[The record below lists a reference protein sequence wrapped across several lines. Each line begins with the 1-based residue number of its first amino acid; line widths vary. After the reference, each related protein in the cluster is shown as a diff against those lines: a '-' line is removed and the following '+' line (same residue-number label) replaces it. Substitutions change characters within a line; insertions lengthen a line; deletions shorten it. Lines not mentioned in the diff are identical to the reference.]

1 VGSGDHVFATIEK
14 RGVSTFDA
22 VRRIADALGVRDA
35 DVGTAGLKDKE
46 AIARQQISLPP
57 PVTPERAL
65 ALAVPGVR
73 VLAAARHPHKLK
85 TGHLAGNRFAVV
97 VRGLSLPV
105 DEAVARAR
113 AVLARLAVPPGA
125 PNFYGDQRF
134 GAEGDNATLGRAL
147 VRGERVRARP
157 REARFLV
164 SAYQSALFNRYLE
177 ERLKDR
183 LYDKVIPGDIL
194 RKNESGG
201 MFPTTDPGL
210 DEARLRAGE
219 VTPTGPMFGAEMRA
233 PEPGTDAAAREAA
246 LLRAEGLTPADFR
259 RVARI
264 GQGTRRPIAV
274 QVAEA
279 SVAPATGAFELRF
292 VLPAGAY
299 ATVVCAEI
307 MKPASAG
314 GAP

>member
-1 VGSGDHVFATIEK
+1 M
-14 RGVSTFDA
+14 
-22 VRRIADALGVRDA
+22 
-35 DVGTAGLKDKE
+35 
-46 AIARQQISLPP
+46 
-57 PVTPERAL
+57 TPERAL

-85 TGHLAGNRFAVV
+85 TGHLAGNRFVVV
-97 VRGLSLPV
+97 VRGLAVPV
-105 DEAVARAR
+105 DEAMARAQ

-134 GAEGDNATLGRAL
+134 GAEGDNAAQGRAL
-147 VRGERVRARP
+147 VLGEKVRARP

-177 ERLKDR
+177 ERLRDR
-183 LYDKVIPGDIL
+183 LYDRVIPGDIL

-201 MFPTTDPGL
+201 MFPTTDPAL
-210 DEARLRAGE
+210 DETRLRAGE

-233 PEPGTDAAAREAA
+233 PEPGSEAAAREAS
-246 LLRAEGLTPADFR
+246 LLRAEGLAPADFR

-279 SVAPATGAFELRF
+279 SVAPRVGAFELRF

-299 ATVVCAEI
+299 ATVVCGEI
-307 MKPASAG
+307 MKHAAAG